1 MNDEK
6 LLFITELDG
15 ILNNTQ
21 RVKLALF
28 KNIFAREMRER
39 IRMKRKIRSK

>member
-6 LLFITELDG
+6 IRFIIELDG

-28 KNIFAREMRER
+28 KNIFAREVREQ
-39 IRMKRKIRSK
+39 ISMKRKIRSK